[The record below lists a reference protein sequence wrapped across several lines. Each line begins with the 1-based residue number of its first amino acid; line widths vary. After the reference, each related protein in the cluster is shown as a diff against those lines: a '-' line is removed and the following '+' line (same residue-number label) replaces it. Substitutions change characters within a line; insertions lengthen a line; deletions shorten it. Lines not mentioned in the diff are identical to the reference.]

1 MLPRSGRARR
11 HGRGQTLA
19 EFALI
24 LPVFLLMTLG
34 VLDGA
39 RLYMAQISLT
49 NGVREAALYASR
61 GNYNSWCRDPSDAS
75 QHDSSMP
82 VPVACPTGAGANNY
96 SGDPDNVAYRVG
108 MQASGL
114 DLSRITLLAPTC
126 GTAIVT
132 PTASCAAIVS
142 PTMVRI
148 QARYTFDVL
157 TPVLSQIWGSSINLE
172 ASSTARVIE

>member
-11 HGRGQTLA
+11 HERGQTLA

-61 GNYNSWCRDPSDAS
+61 GNYNAWCRDPSDAT

-82 VPVACPTGAGANNY
+82 VPVSCPTGANANNY
-96 SGDPDNVAYRVG
+96 AGDPDNVAYRVG

-114 DLSRITLLAPTC
+114 DLSRVTLLAPKC
-126 GTAIVT
+126 GTGTGA
-132 PTASCAAIVS
+132 PTASCAAITS
-142 PTMVRI
+142 PTMVKIEATYR
-148 QARYTFDVL
+148 FDVL
-157 TPVLSQIWGSSINLE
+157 TPILSQIWGSSVNLS
-172 ASSTARVIE
+172 ASSTARVIQ